1 MYENILIPTDE
12 SKSSEAAIEHG
23 LSLAEAFGSTV
34 HSLYVIE
41 TKASYILTVSL
52 SDEDM
57 DEYQEH
63 GEELVT
69 EVVKQADA
77 RGLDGVGVVKS
88 GRVAE
93 EIVEYAEKNDIDG
106 IVMGAGG
113 RSAVD
118 MYLMGST
125 AEKVVR
131 TSDVP
136 VTVVRP

>member
-12 SKSSEAAIEHG
+12 SNSSEAAIDHG
-23 LSLAEAFGSTV
+23 LNMADAFGSTV

-93 EIVEYAEKNDIDG
+93 EIVEYAENNDIDG

-118 MYLMGST
+118 KYLMGST